1 MKARRIFIGLLILP
15 LSGCNVPGKTL
26 VIPTVDV
33 ENLEI
38 SLPALPTYN
47 QGAIRSDENY
57 EYIDMYEVSD
67 FHGAVDYEE
76 HSDRTYLGL
85 KKLGG
90 YLDSK
95 RENNKGGTLLLS
107 CGDMFQG
114 SADSNLT
121 RGYMV
126 NYSMHYLGFD
136 AMAVGNHEFD
146 WNEEWLKKNAELKYN
161 DHTIPYLGANIVK
174 GTGIP
179 EYLQKSTIINRGE
192 YKIGVIGVIGSK
204 LEDSI
209 LKSAIEG
216 FEFVSYGD
224 IVSEEANRLKTEEG
238 CHAVVLLAHD
248 QADALESVNNVDG
261 IFGGH
266 AHKNYNLISSGVPT
280 IATENYGSA
289 VAHMAFKFDKATKT
303 FAGVEDK
310 YGFERFNASAKSIS
324 DNSNIA
330 NIMNQ
335 YSGEISKIKDIK
347 LGKTK
352 EKLDAKKAIKNICTE
367 SMYDAAYSFAQT
379 VSDIDESKII
389 AAFTNVE
396 GGIRADIEPGNI
408 TYGDVYKCFPFD
420 NEIVLFKET
429 GATLIS
435 KIKKTGGLGCYR
447 TIEDIH
453 SLDYNTEY
461 YIATTDF
468 LALGDQL
475 DAIRNLTD
483 EDLIRTGKVVRD
495 EVAAKIYNLKKVSNK
510 KYTEYNI
517 KFTNFPGL

>member
-1 MKARRIFIGLLILP
+1 MKAKKLLIGLLVLP
-15 LSGCNVPGKTL
+15 LSGCIFSRKPL
-26 VIPTVDV
+26 VITTIDV
-33 ENLEI
+33 ENLEVTLP
-38 SLPALPTYN
+38 SLPNRN
-47 QGAIRSDENY
+47 QGEIRSDENY
-57 EYIDMYEVSD
+57 DYIDMYEVSD

-76 HSDRTYLGL
+76 HTERTYLGL
-85 KKLGG
+85 QKLAS
-90 YLDSK
+90 YLDTK

-126 NYSMHYLGFD
+126 NYSMHYMGFD

-146 WNEEWLKKNAELKYN
+146 WTETWLKKNAELKYN

-174 GTGIP
+174 STGIP
-179 EYLQKSTIINRGE
+179 EYLQKSTVIQRGE

-204 LEDSI
+204 LEDTI
-209 LKSAIEG
+209 LKSSIAG
-216 FEFVSYGD
+216 FEFVPYGD
-224 IVSEEANRLKTEEG
+224 IVSQEASRLKTDEG
-238 CHAVVLLAHD
+238 CQAVVLLAHD
-248 QADALESVNNVDG
+248 QADALETVNNVDG

-289 VAHMAFKFDKATKT
+289 VAHMAFKFDKNTNE
-303 FAGVEDK
+303 FVGVEDN
-310 YGFERFNASAKSIS
+310 YGFERFNKTANSIS
-324 DNSNIA
+324 NNSYVK
-330 NIMNQ
+330 NIMDQ
-335 YSGEISKIKDIK
+335 YSGEIGKIKNIK

-352 EKLDAKKAIKNICTE
+352 EKLDAKKAVKNICTE
-367 SMYDAAYSFAQT
+367 SMHESAVAYAKT

-389 AAFTNVE
+389 ASFTNVE
-396 GGIRADIEPGNI
+396 GGIRADIEAGEI

-429 GATLIS
+429 GANLIS
-435 KIKKTGGLGCYR
+435 KLKKVSNLGCYR
-447 TIEDIH
+447 IVEDVH
-453 SLDYNTEY
+453 TLDSNTEY

-475 DAIRNLTD
+475 DSIRDLSE
-483 EDLIRTGKVVRD
+483 EDLVRTGKIVRD
-495 EVAAKIYNLKKVSNK
+495 EIACKIYDLKKVSNEK
-510 KYTEYNI
+510 FTKFNYKY
-517 KFTNFPGL
+517 TNFPMI